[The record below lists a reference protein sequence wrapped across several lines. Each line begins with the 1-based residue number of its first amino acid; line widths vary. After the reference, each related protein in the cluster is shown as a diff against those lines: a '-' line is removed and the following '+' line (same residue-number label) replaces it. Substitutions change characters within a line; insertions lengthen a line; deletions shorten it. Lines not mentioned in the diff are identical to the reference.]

1 MANQSAENINLT
13 QLGAVEVLQVF
24 KTPWLLGIAVS
35 TACLILQ
42 LLVLILIP
50 NARKYDEKVLV
61 QLTIARIV
69 NTACE
74 FQISYENLEPGLLND
89 VVYGLYFQSDFALVS
104 WMFIFTKNL
113 YDKVVLVFVYEK
125 IRLRIV
131 SCLVWFLTLPVG
143 VLCPVLLTYYKQY
156 WNIFYKSY
164 SQVKFFMLLLNAL
177 IFIEIFHVAC
187 KIGVDRTKNVKHLVK
202 TSVIAFILVCITS
215 AQVLITDLLSYYFI
229 VGHEDIIFT
238 FCVVNS
244 FQTFAITIIFIILA
258 GKKLKTDSLLIV
270 ILFELKKLLSTS

>member
-13 QLGAVEVLQVF
+13 QLGAIEVLQVF

-35 TACLILQ
+35 AVCLILQ

-69 NTACE
+69 NTVCE
-74 FQISYENLEPGLLND
+74 FLISFENLEQGLFND

-143 VLCPVLLTYYKQY
+143 VLCPVLLTYYKEY

-177 IFIEIFHVAC
+177 IFVEIFHVAC

-215 AQVLITDLLSYYFI
+215 AQVLITDLLSYFI
-229 VGHEDIIFT
+229 VGHEDIIYT

-258 GKKLKTDSLLIV
+258 GKKLKTDSIVVV